1 VTHDLVD
8 PLGVEGLLVLDAP
21 LVVGARIFQALQVLE
36 EDQVEGALPLPE
48 VVLGGLDQRPQ
59 EALEAD
65 QQAAEDAAV
74 AADGER
80 VVPRPQ
86 PSPVFKIPGG
96 LDEEVVE
103 ARRPARR

>member
-1 VTHDLVD
+1 MAHDLVD
-8 PLGVEGLLVLDAP
+8 PLGVEGLLVFDAP
-21 LVVGARIFQALQVLE
+21 QMVGARRFQARQMLD

-48 VVLGGLDQRPQ
+48 VVLGGLDQRAQ

-65 QQAAEDAAV
+65 QQAAEDAAM

-86 PSPVFKIPGG
+86 PAPVLEITGG

-103 ARRPARR
+103 DRRPAWR